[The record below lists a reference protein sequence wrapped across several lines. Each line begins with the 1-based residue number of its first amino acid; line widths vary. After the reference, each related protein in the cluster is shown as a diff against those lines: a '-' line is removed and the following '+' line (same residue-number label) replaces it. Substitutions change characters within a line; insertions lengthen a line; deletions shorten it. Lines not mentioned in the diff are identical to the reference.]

1 MAPVMEER
9 EGGAVGNS
17 ITAVEISPGRRMEI
31 DRFTLQ
37 QSSHC
42 ASFLFYMR
50 GCYFITADWDIQ
62 TSLEH
67 KDIHSTELFE
77 ATLKYAGTFLLQIT
91 KEIDTMCVFC
101 CNWSQKCAF
110 VHENRHKCDRNIVCL
125 SHHADGSLQLQLLN
139 ITYSSF
145 SILL

>member
-9 EGGAVGNS
+9 GGELWENS

-50 GCYFITADWDIQ
+50 GCYFITAD
-62 TSLEH
+62 
-67 KDIHSTELFE
+67 
-77 ATLKYAGTFLLQIT
+77 
-91 KEIDTMCVFC
+91 
-101 CNWSQKCAF
+101 
-110 VHENRHKCDRNIVCL
+110 
-125 SHHADGSLQLQLLN
+125 
-139 ITYSSF
+139 
-145 SILL
+145 